1 MDVRPGAGR
10 RQGKIK
16 FTNGS
21 QALGLLKILWD
32 PTLPLSVPISAPL
45 KGDSGLT
52 ILSLAQLVAAGGIA
66 LRKPNQ
72 LNREAECKHPIKRAV
87 QRR

>member
-1 MDVRPGAGR
+1 VDVRPGAGK

-21 QALGLLKILWD
+21 QALGLLKSLWD

-45 KGDSGLT
+45 KEGSGLT
-52 ILSLAQLVAAGGIA
+52 ILSLAQLLGGWEHGT
-66 LRKPNQ
+66 Q
-72 LNREAECKHPIKRAV
+72 ET
-87 QRR
+87 

>member
-1 MDVRPGAGR
+1 MDIGPGVGR

-32 PTLPLSVPISAPL
+32 PALPLSVPISAPL
-45 KGDSGLT
+45 KEGSGLT
-52 ILSLAQLVAAGGIA
+52 ILSLAQLLGGWGDGT
-66 LRKPNQ
+66 Q
-72 LNREAECKHPIKRAV
+72 ET
-87 QRR
+87 